1 MTPQA
6 LRSWNTTFLKNHPDA
21 KVAAMRGEATGNT
34 DPVFNQHYNL
44 AKQSGVLEALLATFR
59 QHRDDEPPVQFSQE
73 HDERQKR
80 DKLAIEEANQAL
92 LYQEDGTDL
101 TSKSKPVHRH
111 LRNQFKEELERV
123 APDLWNKA
131 GGAEKGIALSEMKW
145 IKEIISVLGRAEADH
160 LRDIIF
166 QQYRGHEDLERR
178 QWSGLQ
184 SHLVNISCMLISFDN
199 TFPGDN
205 EPREAEGWRKQA

>member
-1 MTPQA
+1 MPLPTPYH
-6 LRSWNTTFLKNHPDA
+6 LKRL
-21 KVAAMRGEATGNT
+21 KEKRG
-34 DPVFNQHYNL
+34 
-44 AKQSGVLEALLATFR
+44 
-59 QHRDDEPPVQFSQE
+59 
-73 HDERQKR
+73 
-80 DKLAIEEANQAL
+80 
-92 LYQEDGTDL
+92 
-101 TSKSKPVHRH
+101 
-111 LRNQFKEELERV
+111 
-123 APDLWNKA
+123 
-131 GGAEKGIALSEMKW
+131 EMKW